1 MKDQTLAKAGQYLR
15 ARNRQLNLLK
25 PSKATALNEND
36 TGDFF
41 AVHGDIVQFKGAD
54 SARQVY
60 DALMFTMANME
71 ISVSEKLGEMTVRE
85 EYEALKDGVGNFR
98 MQSWQHPTAPQEG
111 NCVLLTQFYDGQ
123 LYNESSEGGFGITV
137 IDFVDQDDLYPY
149 RPDRSIRRDVT
160 SACVISSHR
169 KPKPNVATGETE
181 QELVVVLQRVAFMR
195 LHHSDLITDEAV
207 LNAVRQ
213 GATVGCDVIMS
224 SMREF
229 ISAAQNRPAMAS
241 REPAEWPSDGIDS

>member
-1 MKDQTLAKAGQYLR
+1 MKQPTLAKADQFLR

-25 PSKATALNEND
+25 PSKTMSLNEND
-36 TGDFF
+36 EGDFF
-41 AVHGDIVQFKGAD
+41 AVHGDIVQFKGSD

-71 ISVSEKLGEMTVRE
+71 ISVSEKLGETTVRE

-111 NCVLLTQFYDGQ
+111 NCVLFTQFYDGQ
-123 LYNESSEGGFGITV
+123 LCSESSHSEDGYGVTV

-149 RPDRSIRRDVT
+149 RPDLYVRRDVT

-169 KPKPNVATGETE
+169 SPRLNPKTGETE
-181 QELVVVLQRVAFMR
+181 QELIVVLQRAAFAK
-195 LHHSDLITDEAV
+195 LHHSEFITGQSV
-207 LNAVRQ
+207 LDTVRQ
-213 GATVGCDVIMS
+213 GPTVGCEVILS
-224 SMREF
+224 SMREY
-229 ISAAQNRPAMAS
+229 ISAAQHNGVS
-241 REPAEWPSDGIDS
+241 RSPERSG